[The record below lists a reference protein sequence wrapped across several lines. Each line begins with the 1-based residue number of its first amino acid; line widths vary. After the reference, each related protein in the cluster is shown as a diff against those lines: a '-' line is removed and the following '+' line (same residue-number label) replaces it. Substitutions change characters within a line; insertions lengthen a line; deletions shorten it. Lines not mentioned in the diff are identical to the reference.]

1 MLGRLA
7 IYRLLKAAYLRRG
20 LGAKEWEA
28 RTKARVSL
36 DRCPST
42 MWESSATPTRT
53 SGPGNASLFIDSL
66 HLSPE
71 GGRLMAGIVARQLR
85 LGDQASSPR
94 AIGNE

>member
-53 SGPGNASLFIDSL
+53 SLAPATPRPSSTR
-66 HLSPE
+66 STS
-71 GGRLMAGIVARQLR
+71 RRKAVA
-85 LGDQASSPR
+85 
-94 AIGNE
+94 

>member
-1 MLGRLA
+1 MG
-7 IYRLLKAAYLRRG
+7 
-20 LGAKEWEA
+20 GANESPGVA
-28 RTKARVSL
+28 RSVPLYDVGILS
-36 DRCPST
+36 DSHPDI
-42 MWESSATPTRT
+42 